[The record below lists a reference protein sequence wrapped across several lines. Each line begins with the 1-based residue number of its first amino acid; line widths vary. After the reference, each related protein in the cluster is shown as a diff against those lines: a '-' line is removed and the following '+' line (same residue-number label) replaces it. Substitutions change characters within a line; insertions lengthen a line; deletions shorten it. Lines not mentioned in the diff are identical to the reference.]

1 MAVKIVTW
9 VIRRCPGIAEHVLV
23 GDVLRTLWKRDVT
36 DVEILRPEF
45 DAHGYDVVMNRG
57 PIVRRSCVVWIGL
70 NKDRAPTLE

>member
-1 MAVKIVTW
+1 MGEDRHLGHSTLPERIV
-9 VIRRCPGIAEHVLV
+9 EHVLV

-45 DAHGYDVVMNRG
+45 DAHGYEVVMNRG
-57 PIVRRSCVVWIGL
+57 PIVRCSCVVWIGL